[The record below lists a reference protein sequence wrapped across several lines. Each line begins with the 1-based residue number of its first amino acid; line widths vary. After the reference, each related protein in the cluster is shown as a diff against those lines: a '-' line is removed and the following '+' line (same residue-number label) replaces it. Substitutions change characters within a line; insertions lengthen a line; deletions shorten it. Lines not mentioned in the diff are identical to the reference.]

1 MYTRENLPIRGK
13 KERKPEQ
20 KSDTAFRTSFTVEL
34 LSFFNEVSRICI
46 ILLNKAA

>member
-20 KSDTAFRTSFTVEL
+20 KSDVAFRTSFTVEI
-34 LSFFNEVSRICI
+34 SKFFQ
-46 ILLNKAA
+46 